1 MKRFIVH
8 ILCSVFFL
16 AAPFFAHA
24 QEPLYPEKPTGFVN
38 DQASIL
44 GDTTELERS
53 LANFE
58 TETSNEV
65 AVLTIPSTG
74 EVTIEEYAVTLFEKW
89 GIGKRENDNGVLLL
103 VALEDREMRIEVG
116 YGLEGALPDATAK
129 SIITN
134 EITPAFQDGR
144 YADGVELG
152 VNSIIA
158 ATEGEYTPTESSGG
172 GGEVAGF
179 IGFGI
184 FVIVFIII
192 IISSIISSKNGGG
205 GRRSDSSSSS
215 SNSTW
220 FSGGSSSSSSSSSS
234 SFGGFGGGSSGGGGA
249 SGGW

>member
-8 ILCSVFFL
+8 ILCSVFLL
-16 AAPFFAHA
+16 AAPFFAQA

-38 DQASIL
+38 DQAGIL
-44 GDTTELERS
+44 GDTTELERT
-53 LANFE
+53 LASFE
-58 TETSNEV
+58 AETSNEV

-134 EITPAFQDGR
+134 EITPAFRDGR
-144 YADGVELG
+144 YADGVNLG
-152 VNSIIA
+152 VRSIIS
-158 ATEGEYTPTESSGG
+158 ATEGEYTPSESSGTDG
-172 GGEVAGF
+172 DIAGF

-205 GRRSDSSSSS
+205 GRRGGSSS

-220 FSGGSSSSSSSSSS
+220 FSSGSSSSSSSSS
-234 SFGGFGGGSSGGGGA
+234 SFGGFSGGSSGGGGA